1 MQVEKHMQEDVTVL
15 ALDGSFDSGT
25 APHVQQELETMMPDQ
40 GQVLL
45 DLSRMSYM
53 SSAGLRVLLLIYRQ
67 AERTGARL
75 ALACVPPEVQSVLA
89 ATGFLGFFHV
99 AATVEDGVAEL
110 SS

>member
-1 MQVEKHMQEDVTVL
+1 MQVEEHMQENVAVI
-15 ALDGSFDSGT
+15 ALDGSLDSGT
-25 APHVQQELETMMPDQ
+25 APHVQQELDGMMLDR

-45 DLSRMSYM
+45 DLGRMNYM
-53 SSAGLRVLLLIYRQ
+53 SSAGLRVLLLIHRQ
-67 AERTGARL
+67 SERTGARL
-75 ALACVPPEVQSVLA
+75 ALACVSPEVQSVLA

>member
-1 MQVEKHMQEDVTVL
+1 MQLDQHMQEDVAVI
-15 ALDGSFDSGT
+15 ALDGSLDSGT
-25 APHVQQELETMMPDQ
+25 ALHVQQELDDMMADR

-45 DLSRMSYM
+45 DLGRMSYM